1 MTIWAYILLALMLDM
16 MLSGELRASTACLHT
31 VYIPLLLHDY
41 QKRVAAQSFSFRKQ
55 VIGFMCLKSFST
67 DGTDDQAVIWYT
79 SHFYMISHLLYIIS
93 KLNFGLSSTIC
104 TICKL

>member
-67 DGTDDQAVIWYT
+67 DGTDDQAVIMV
-79 SHFYMISHLLYIIS
+79 HIPFLYDLTLIVYNI
-93 KLNFGLSSTIC
+93 KAKFRAF
-104 TICKL
+104 